1 MTTALTLVSTTP
13 RYDLPLLY
21 AAQAQK
27 EVVANEA
34 FALTDALLHC
44 AIEGSS
50 ATPPTS
56 PVNGANWLVATGAT
70 GAWAGQDGK
79 LACLQNGNW
88 VFVAP
93 RDGMQVLNRTN
104 GQLQHYFGSWKAPSL
119 PANPSG
125 GSIVDDVARTAIIS
139 LIAALQAAGILPAS

>member
-1 MTTALTLVSTTP
+1 MTSALTLNSTTP
-13 RYDLPLLY
+13 RFDLPLLY

-50 ATPPTS
+50 ATPPTT
-56 PVNGANWLVATGAT
+56 PVDGTNWLVTTSATGD
-70 GAWAGQDGK
+70 WAGHDGK
-79 LACLQNGNW
+79 LACRQSGNW

-93 RDGMQVLNRTN
+93 RDGMLVLNRAN
-104 GQLQHYFGSWKAPSL
+104 GQWQHYSGGWQAPSL
-119 PANPSG
+119 PANPTG
-125 GSIVDDVARTAIIS
+125 GATVDDVARTAIS
-139 LIAALQAAGILPAS
+139 ALIAALQSAGILPAS